1 MKRCGRLAA
10 RPPKRGATADR
21 PERRKTSSS
30 ASTLSTGSRTVRSLF
45 LSSSL
50 SRVHSFSYL
59 PSSIMPGP
67 ILVIG
72 ATGQQGSAVLRSLQ
86 SVSNCPPLRAL
97 TRSVDSPKAQALQK
111 QGVEVVKGTL
121 EDVES
126 LKRALEGASAAFL
139 VTVMPGKGGLEED
152 QQGFNFIKAAKAVNL
167 PYVVFTSV
175 SDATPTCGVPHFETK
190 ARVEA
195 ALKESGLKHAVV
207 APVAFYDNLPR
218 QASLGS
224 FFGMGLFDAGLA
236 GKKLQMV
243 ACDDIG
249 DVAAKMLLDPV
260 KYAGRHVK
268 LAGDELTMTEAQN
281 AYARVEGH
289 GVWKAWLPSI
299 VLYALPYDLRAMF
312 QWFYNKGYSS
322 DLSEVRNEFPTVR
335 SFEQWLR
342 EGRKQE

>member
-1 MKRCGRLAA
+1 M
-10 RPPKRGATADR
+10 
-21 PERRKTSSS
+21 
-30 ASTLSTGSRTVRSLF
+30 
-45 LSSSL
+45 
-50 SRVHSFSYL
+50 
-59 PSSIMPGP
+59 PSP

-139 VTVMPGKGGLEED
+139 GASSATCSSCCIFSDRPVPAVTVVPGKGGLEED
-152 QQGFNFIKAAKAVNL
+152 QQGYNFIEAAKAVNL
-167 PYVVFTSV
+167 PYAVFTSV

-195 ALKESGLKHAVV
+195 AIKESGLKHAVV

-249 DVAAKMLLDPV
+249 EPSIKTSAKSVAQTLTRRDPHRAGDVAARMLLDPV

-281 AYARVEGH
+281 AYARVEGR

-312 QWFYNKGYSS
+312 QWFYNKGYSA
-322 DLSEVRNEFPTVR
+322 DLSEIRNEFPTMR